1 MVRAPAGRFAC
12 GWSVVAP
19 LGALLLLLGCVG
31 NEVDGTW
38 RHPVSDAPVSGPA
51 YEFSLGQ
58 YGPEV
63 AGLVRM
69 FQPAT
74 AGGDVY
80 ARPVYCTALADGEVA
95 GDTLRFRFQDLDG
108 VGLSASLEVGEDQL
122 LGTVVEDDGPLH
134 LMKFERVQSGVDKDC
149 EGRTETLALH
159 GIVHGD
165 DPSPSLRVALVYTG
179 LDAAGR
185 FWLPRKVVALD
196 AGAPSFALEV
206 GSFPDPRVLSV
217 APSDGSLRFG
227 YGVFLA
233 FEDRDDDGRWDRG
246 ILGGDSEP
254 VLGVAPDHAL
264 AYLEG
269 RASAVYPERPELLE
283 QLNQNYSLVRVER
296 DPDTGEVA
304 NLVPADPATE
314 SVRVQVPAQPSA
326 IPFLEAD

>member
-1 MVRAPAGRFAC
+1 M
-12 GWSVVAP
+12 
-19 LGALLLLLGCVG
+19 LLLGCVG
-31 NEVDGTW
+31 TEVDGTW
-38 RHPVSDAPVSGPA
+38 RHPASDAPVSGPA

-108 VGLSASLEVGEDQL
+108 VGLSASLEVGDDQL
-122 LGTVVEDDGPLH
+122 LGTVVEDDGPLR
-134 LMKFERVQSGVDKDC
+134 LMKFERVQSEVDKDC

-179 LDAAGR
+179 LDLYVER

-196 AGAPSFALEV
+196 EGAPSFSLEV

-217 APSDGSLRFG
+217 APSGGSLRFG
-227 YGVFLA
+227 YAVFLA
-233 FEDRDDDGRWDRG
+233 FDDLDDDGRWDQG
-246 ILGGDSEP
+246 VWGNKEP
-254 VLGVAPDHAL
+254 ILGVAPDHAL

-269 RASAVYPERPELLE
+269 RARAVGSDRPELLE
-283 QLNQNYSLVRVER
+283 QLNQNYSLVRAER
-296 DPDTGEVA
+296 DPPDTGEVVR
-304 NLVPADPATE
+304 LVPVDPATE
-314 SVRVQVPAQPSA
+314 SVRVQVPLPESSPFPFLN
-326 IPFLEAD
+326 IPPLEAD